1 MTIEN
6 ALQRQGWRLKKT
18 KKWIAVEDGRNE
30 FRKAFGTCRVGK
42 LIGSKFFVTLPDLNS
57 PAQGL
62 ILGLGQSVEQIR
74 STSGRGTE
82 YLGFECS
89 QVPAPMLM
97 AFAEQLRQ
105 EVDARMRHEP

>member
-42 LIGSKFFVTLPDLNS
+42 LIGY
-57 PAQGL
+57 L
-62 ILGLGQSVEQIR
+62 I
-74 STSGRGTE
+74 
-82 YLGFECS
+82 
-89 QVPAPMLM
+89 
-97 AFAEQLRQ
+97 
-105 EVDARMRHEP
+105 